1 MSSVI
6 CQTESWPDDAAE
18 CDKEFSVVLLFFL
31 SISRAL
37 WE

>member
-6 CQTESWPDDAAE
+6 YQTESWPDDAAE
-18 CDKEFSVVLLFFL
+18 CDEEFSVVLPFFL